1 MPLFSPD
8 FPAMAVVGDVDFTA
22 AKLHLEP
29 NLQQK
34 IDNVERHKII
44 ILGVIQEVA
53 RECGKDVDV
62 YKIYEDIENRLAVAA
77 QLIGKQSDE

>member
-1 MPLFSPD
+1 MPLFQAKY
-8 FPAMAVVGDVDFTA
+8 PAMSVVGDVDFTA
-22 AKLHLEP
+22 AQLHLRP
-29 NLQQK
+29 DLQAK

-53 RECGKDVDV
+53 RECGKEVDV